1 MIIKEKALT
10 FLIALAI
17 LTGMP
22 AVHAMAQESL
32 EPEAPNWEF
41 AFIPYG
47 WSTGINGNVTI
58 DGTTR
63 RVEASASDLADIRDT
78 GVSFVFTARKDNWG
92 FLLDNVWASYSDNPA
107 PDERLQTDVWLLDGN
122 VSTSLGGSGPLELL
136 AGFRYYNIDSSLR
149 NTTSNTTI
157 SERESWVDPLIG
169 AQFLIDLGKKWTAVL
184 KGDVGG
190 FNVGSD
196 SAYNFAAGVGWRV
209 AKPISLWAGYRYLDI
224 DYNNNDFALD
234 IALSGFSLGFG
245 FHF

>member
-1 MIIKEKALT
+1 MINIIRILT
-10 FLIALAI
+10 FALLFTVAAGLSGLAI
-17 LTGMP
+17 
-22 AVHAMAQESL
+22 AQENQQS
-32 EPEAPNWEF
+32 EAPGWEF

-47 WSTGINGNVTI
+47 WSTGIDGNVTI

-63 RVEASASDLADIRDT
+63 RVEASASDLSEFRDT

-122 VSTSLGGSGPLELL
+122 VSTSLGGAGPLELL
-136 AGFRYYNIDSSLR
+136 AGFRYYNIDSELR
-149 NTTSNTTI
+149 NTTSNTTT
-157 SERESWVDPLIG
+157 SERENWVDPLIG

-209 AKPISLWAGYRYLDI
+209 AKPISLWAGYRYLSI
-224 DYNNNDFALD
+224 DYKNNDFALD

>member
-1 MIIKEKALT
+1 MIKSARILSFVLLFVLFTA
-10 FLIALAI
+10 FSGVALA
-17 LTGMP
+17 
-22 AVHAMAQESL
+22 QENS
-32 EPEAPNWEF
+32 ESDTPGWQF

-47 WSTGINGNVTI
+47 WSTGINGNITV

-63 RVEASASDLADIRDT
+63 RVEASASDLAEFRDR

-92 FLLDNVWASYSDNPA
+92 FLLDSVWSSYSDNPSQ
-107 PDERLQTDVWLLDGN
+107 DERLQTDVWFIDGN

-136 AGFRYYNIDSSLR
+136 AGFRYYNIDSELR
-149 NTTSNTTI
+149 NTASGTTS
-157 SERESWVDPLIG
+157 SDRENWVDPLIG

-209 AKPISLWAGYRYLDI
+209 AKPISLWAGYRYLNI